1 VLNYSPLYH
10 TKFHQ
15 TAGGK
20 MSDTLNQIAEKLYN
34 GKNIKVAELTKQALE
49 EGLTAAEVLN
59 GGLVAGM
66 DRVGVDFKNGDLF
79 VPEVLIAARAMHAG
93 MDVLRPLLAES
104 GVASAGKVVVGTVA
118 GDLHDIGKN
127 LVVMMLEGGGFE
139 VVDIGIDAPPQK
151 FVEAIKT
158 EQPDLVGM
166 SALLTTTMPSMKKT
180 IDALAEA
187 GVRDDVK
194 VMIGGAPVTQAYAE
208 DIGADGYAP
217 DAASAVDLARSLM
230 A

>member
-1 VLNYSPLYH
+1 
-10 TKFHQ
+10 
-15 TAGGK
+15 

-34 GKNIKVAELTKQALE
+34 GKNTKVAELTKQALE

-59 GGLVAGM
+59 GGLVVGM
-66 DRVGVDFKNGDLF
+66 DRVGMDFKNGDLF

-93 MDVLRPLLAES
+93 MDILRPLLAES

-151 FVEAIKT
+151 FIEAVKT
-158 EQPDLVGM
+158 EQPDLIGM
-166 SALLTTTMPSMKKT
+166 SALLTTTMPAMQKT

-187 GVRDDVK
+187 NVRDGIK
-194 VMIGGAPVTQAYAE
+194 IMIGGAPVTQTYAE
-208 DIGADGYAP
+208 EIGADGYAS

-230 A
+230 G